1 MKKLFLIAIAFL
13 SIQYSFAQ
21 NLRNNKFDLPVVEN
35 EIAFFTVDSVPN
47 LTKADF
53 DEFSK
58 DWFLQ
63 TFTTVKYTAN
73 NQPGNNNKAGVLAG
87 NVTFKIDDPNIKSP
101 LNYTARVTVKF
112 INGVATMKLHALSYT
127 TADSKS
133 KNATNV
139 TYEVKQQML
148 AKTDALYPGTWD
160 SLKKYANELL
170 QNFVDF
176 MYDKNIEKL

>member
-1 MKKLFLIAIAFL
+1 MKKLFIVAIALL
-13 SIQYSFAQ
+13 SVKLSVAQ
-21 NLRNNKFDLPVVEN
+21 NLRNNKFGLPVMEN
-35 EIAFFTVDSVPN
+35 EIAFFTIDSVPN

-58 DWFLQ
+58 DWFQQ
-63 TFTTVKYTAN
+63 TFNSVEYEAN
-73 NQPGNNNKAGVLAG
+73 SRSDRNKAGLLVG
-87 NVTFKIDDPNIKSP
+87 DVSFKVDDPDIKAP

-112 INGVATMKLHALSYT
+112 INGVATMKLHGLYYR

-133 KNATNV
+133 KNATGV

-148 AKTDALYPGTWD
+148 AKTDGLYPETWD

-176 MYDKNIEKL
+176 MYDKNMEKL